1 MKYQSSHKK
10 KYKDAFDSLKKKAN
24 QMTTTE
30 SEPKTSRHAMKRR
43 SNDKTDIQRSV
54 EATRAHTRN
63 IEKMRIKVI
72 HKKRGNVEEVG
83 NYRPIYTLPALYN
96 HIQQTLQQTRPSAT
110 RRPRRIWTFLPNAVP
125 SCNIQTTGTEMPGVE
140 NQKDVSRQWTS

>member
-1 MKYQSSHKK
+1 MKNQSSHKK
-10 KYKDAFDSLKKKAN
+10 YKLPLMASKKVN

-43 SNDKTDIQRSV
+43 SNDQTDIQRSV

-72 HKKRGNVEEVG
+72 HKRGNVEEVG
-83 NYRPIYTLPALYN
+83 NYGPICTLPALYN
-96 HIQQTLQQTRPSAT
+96 HIQQTLQQTPPSAT
-110 RRPRRIWTFLPNAVP
+110 RRPLRI
-125 SCNIQTTGTEMPGVE
+125 
-140 NQKDVSRQWTS
+140 